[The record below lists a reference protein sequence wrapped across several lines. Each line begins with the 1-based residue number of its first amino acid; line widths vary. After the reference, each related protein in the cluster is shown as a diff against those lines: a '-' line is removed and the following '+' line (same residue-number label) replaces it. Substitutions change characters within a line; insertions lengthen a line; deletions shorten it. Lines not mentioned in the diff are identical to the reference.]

1 MDATGPSRVS
11 VALACPGQGVD
22 PRDVARVF
30 ERHREHRL
38 VLALAGITERRRW
51 DDADLADTRL
61 AQPAIVCASIV
72 AGSLRRPDACATI
85 GHSLG
90 ELAAA
95 ALAGA
100 FTAEEALELAVER
113 ARLGAACHEQRPG
126 RMLVV
131 MRLDEAGVERLRA
144 DAIADCGGALDLA
157 VVNGTGQLVLSGDA
171 RTAEHAIGLAAAR
184 GAVARPLP
192 IGGAYHSELVADA
205 VEPFR
210 RALAAV
216 CRRPEAPVVSCTT
229 AQALVTAES
238 VVDGLA
244 GSLVLPVRW
253 PRAVAAALATGADHL
268 VDVGPG
274 RTLAN
279 LANHDPALATL
290 AADDE

>member
-1 MDATGPSRVS
+1 MDSTGPARAP

-22 PRDVARVF
+22 PRDVARVL
-30 ERHREHRL
+30 ENHRDHPL
-38 VLALAGITERRRW
+38 VLALARHTARRRW
-51 DDADLADTRL
+51 ADADLTDTRL
-61 AQPAIVCASIV
+61 AQPAIVCASV
-72 AGSLRRPDACATI
+72 LAGAARQADACAAV

-100 FTAEEALELAVER
+100 FTAEDALELAVER
-113 ARLGAACHEQRPG
+113 ARLGSACHEQRPG
-126 RMLVV
+126 LMLVV
-131 MRLDEAGVERLRA
+131 MRLDEAGVERLRN
-144 DAIADCGGALDLA
+144 DAIADCGGTLDLA
-157 VVNGTGQLVLSGDA
+157 VVNGVGQLVLSGDA
-171 RTAEHAIGLAAAR
+171 RTAEHAVGLAAGR

-216 CRRPEAPVVSCTT
+216 TRAPDVPVVSCTSAQALTT
-229 AQALVTAES
+229 AQA

-253 PRAVAAALATGADHL
+253 PKAVAAALATGADHL

-279 LANHDPALATL
+279 LANHDPTLATL
-290 AADDE
+290 AADEE